1 MSYFEMNDKA
11 LLIGRTLIAKARE
24 QEFIDDTE
32 FLMIEALAD
41 VEKKFFMDLM
51 IKTDE
56 YLYRNNKQDLSLDEI
71 SGIFTFVFAKSAE
84 AVTNYLNK
92 SEQKFEFWGIFDGK
106 VPLYTDETLTG
117 ELKKS
122 LIPGVM
128 AQTFID
134 FIDENPEFKQDFKL
148 AIFEAL
154 KWTWRLGQHF
164 SVSFLRLYFK

>member
-1 MSYFEMNDKA
+1 MNDRA

-106 VPLYTDETLTG
+106 VPLSLSAASSSRSRLMRATSAA
-117 ELKKS
+117 KS
-122 LIPGVM
+122 SPNAAAAATAPIM
-128 AQTFID
+128 A
-134 FIDENPEFKQDFKL
+134 
-148 AIFEAL
+148 
-154 KWTWRLGQHF
+154 
-164 SVSFLRLYFK
+164 